1 MTQKAMTP
9 ARRPTVKSKVFE
21 ERVHDT
27 YKSSAK
33 LPTPTLCGECGAVF
47 AKGRWQWLLP
57 PPEPAHAGMCP
68 ACRRIHDRFPAGF
81 VKLDGEFLAAHRD
94 ELLELARNLE
104 KKEKSE
110 RPLQRIM
117 DVVDENGGV
126 LITTTDIHLAHGI
139 GEALHHAYKGTLDS
153 HYNREEKLLRVHWSR

>member
-1 MTQKAMTP
+1 MLA
-9 ARRPTVKSKVFE
+9 

-27 YKSSAK
+27 YRTRAK

-57 PPEPAHAGMCP
+57 PPERAHAGTCP
-68 ACRRIHDRFPAGF
+68 ACHRIHDRFPAGY
-81 VKLDGEFLAAHRD
+81 VKLIGVFLAAHRE
-94 ELLELARNLE
+94 ELIDLARNFE

-110 RPLQRIM
+110 HPLQRIM
-117 DVVDENGGV
+117 DVVEENGGV

-139 GEALHHAYKGTLDS
+139 GEALHNAYKGKLDS
-153 HYNREEKLLRVHWSR
+153 RYNREEKLLRVHWSR